1 MPERPPRA
9 VAATF
14 WLYAGHLYTLFG
26 IALSNLFAGLAV
38 LAAPFAWRAKRRA
51 AGSTPA
57 PDPDLDGPRRLLLAA
72 LAVYVLGLLVAVA
85 ASPQPAVS
93 AGALSELFT
102 LALVPV
108 ALLVAV
114 GEERVRVVVD
124 GMTAVGGLVAAMG
137 LVQLL
142 GGFGGIDRRIR
153 GPFSHWMTFSG
164 FLLLCGMLLAG
175 VLLFGAHRRRGGWR
189 SPRLWWRLAA
199 LAAILAAILG
209 SLTRGAWLGLAAGI
223 VFLVALRAP
232 RWLAALPVAAVV
244 FFLLAPLPIVARA
257 TSTVDPLNPSNYDRL
272 AMADAGLR
280 MVAERPLVGIGPE
293 LVEERYPIYRHPSGY
308 RLWVPHLHNSF
319 LQVAAE
325 RGLPSLAALLALMV
339 ASFTAAW
346 RLYRREGR
354 KRGPRAD
361 LWMGALGA
369 LVAFNVAGLFEHNW
383 GDTEVQRLALFVV
396 VMPFLLGGGWRWGD
410 GEGI

>member
-1 MPERPPRA
+1 MAERPPRA

-51 AGSTPA
+51 AHSTPA
-57 PDPDLDGPRRLLLAA
+57 PDHDLDGPRRLLLAA
-72 LAVYVLGLLVAVA
+72 LALYVLGLLVAVA

-93 AGALSELFT
+93 AGGLSELFT

-175 VLLFGAHRRRGGWR
+175 VLLFGVHRRRGGWR
-189 SPRLWWRLAA
+189 SPRLWWRVAA
-199 LAAILAAILG
+199 LAAIAAAILG

-272 AMADAGLR
+272 AMADAGVR
-280 MVAERPLVGIGPE
+280 MIAERPLVGIGPE

-325 RGLPSLAALLALMV
+325 RGLPSLVALLALMA

-346 RLYRREGR
+346 RLYRREGGR
-354 KRGPRAD
+354 RGPRAD

-396 VMPFLLGGGWRWGD
+396 VMPFLVGGGWRWRE